1 MGKIREGNF
10 NFGSI
15 LKVTTK
21 GAIDNRQVVENKTDL
36 IADIWEGY
44 AYKGMLVIVA
54 NTGRA
59 YILNDE
65 AKIASSDYSGWTEI
79 ATSSSAAAAASVVQ
93 AASGQASYLE
103 ITSTADPT
111 DGHMIYS
118 VALKPVNLE
127 NATSSSTGVATAYDV
142 KNYVDTAI
150 SGVNST
156 IEENEEV
163 TAAALNELDGRVDAL
178 EAVSADYTV
187 TVTESTPSGVAKRY
201 TISQLGSSIGTI
213 DIPKDLVVDEG
224 KVVDVTYSEGHYWD
238 GSTNIDEA
246 LVIDAQ
252 QEAGYLAGK
261 YIRLIIA
268 NSQDLPLYIAAKDL
282 VDIYTSGSSASSDI
296 QVVISNNQI
305 TAQIGDSSAL
315 KTELDRLA
323 GVETNAEVNIIE
335 SIKVNGT
342 ALDPDE
348 DREVDLGYIASAA
361 ELERVERV
369 ASAAINDLNDR
380 VEVVEG
386 GVQNLDSEVE
396 DLDSRLSEV
405 EDKLD
410 GVETGA
416 EVNVIEGVKLTD
428 AASALTPD
436 ANKIVTIPA
445 ASANQDGLM
454 SSEDFS
460 KLSGIASGAQVNV
473 QADWNEADSN
483 SDAYIANKPY
493 IVKSYITSVTSGSST
508 TITAATHGC
517 GAFPLVQVY
526 SGNEVVTANISV
538 DISANS
544 DVTVAWEITPSA
556 ETPIRIRI
564 VG

>member
-1 MGKIREGNF
+1 M
-10 NFGSI
+10 
-15 LKVTTK
+15 
-21 GAIDNRQVVENKTDL
+21 
-36 IADIWEGY
+36 
-44 AYKGMLVIVA
+44 
-54 NTGRA
+54 
-59 YILNDE
+59 
-65 AKIASSDYSGWTEI
+65 
-79 ATSSSAAAAASVVQ
+79 
-93 AASGQASYLE
+93 
-103 ITSTADPT
+103 
-111 DGHMIYS
+111 
-118 VALKPVNLE
+118 
-127 NATSSSTGVATAYDV
+127 
-142 KNYVDTAI
+142 
-150 SGVNST
+150 
-156 IEENEEV
+156 
-163 TAAALNELDGRVDAL
+163 
-178 EAVSADYTV
+178 
-187 TVTESTPSGVAKRY
+187 
-201 TISQLGSSIGTI
+201 
-213 DIPKDLVVDEG
+213 
-224 KVVDVTYSEGHYWD
+224 
-238 GSTNIDEA
+238 
-246 LVIDAQ
+246 
-252 QEAGYLAGK
+252 
-261 YIRLIIA
+261 IIA

>member
-36 IADIWEGY
+36 IADIWKGY

-54 NTGRA
+54 
-59 YILNDE
+59 ILNDE

-127 NATSSSTGVATAYDV
+127 SATSSSTGVATAYDV